1 MGGGPRRCYATVVSL
16 APNDLVAAAADVIRA
31 VGEPRTFEPPR
42 DARAAAR
49 VVDAVRAAL
58 VHGSDARGLEMG
70 PVIDQLEEER
80 RRRWSDAAR
89 ARRLVAELQALF
101 DQVAFRRTKRA
112 ERGRTFA
119 QLMALLELE
128 PALGVAPSKEG
139 DDAEQ
144 HLKRIRRTL
153 RATR

>member
-1 MGGGPRRCYATVVSL
+1 MSL
-16 APNDLVAAAADVIRA
+16 APIALVAASTDVIRA

-42 DARAAAR
+42 DLRAAAR
-49 VVDAVRAAL
+49 VLDEVRAAL
-58 VHGSDARGLEMG
+58 VHGGGSRGLEMG
-70 PVIDQLEEER
+70 PVLDQLEEER
-80 RRRWSDAAR
+80 RRGWSDAAR

-101 DQVAFRRTKRA
+101 EQVAFRRTKRA

-119 QLMALLELE
+119 QLVALLELE